1 MAPKRKVSIE
11 EFFSLLLGDITKRGM
26 GMYVDFWKS
35 TCFQEGDM
43 RRKRNQQVS

>member
-11 EFFSLLLGDITKRGM
+11 DFFFALRRYNEKREG
-26 GMYVDFWKS
+26 GGYVNFWES
-35 TCFQEGDM
+35 TCFQERDM